1 MPQEQRLHLD
11 LLVVLQEQL
20 EVLPSFDLV
29 SLQVL
34 LEQVNPIHDLLG
46 LDR

>member
-1 MPQEQRLHLD
+1 MTLDERGMVQILH
-11 LLVVLQEQL
+11 
-20 EVLPSFDLV
+20 
-29 SLQVL
+29 LQVL